1 MKVCVVHRVMGLEG
15 RASERS
21 GLGAWWRGWA
31 WVVGFLWC
39 LGCRGES
46 SAPPE
51 AKPEQG
57 AVVLRLWH
65 TFNADE
71 TKTIEELLREF
82 HRENPGVKVEAT
94 VLPFGAARNR
104 LSAALAQGE
113 GPDVARAEVAW
124 IPELAEAKTIAPLG
138 EEVEPSAHLP
148 QALPLAQYGGQVW
161 AYPQGID
168 CLVLYYDRARL
179 REVSEAPP
187 RDTEALI
194 RVAKRL
200 TVDDQG
206 RDGFHPQHDPTRAA
220 RHGLFL
226 KSDGYYFLPFLW
238 AWGGEAVD
246 PDTRGVR
253 IADPASVEA
262 AGRFQDMALR
272 QNIIPE
278 KIDVATEYQEELARF
293 GDGRVAMIVNGPWAA
308 REILASPRFSDPSN
322 LGVAPV
328 PRGLDDRG
336 GSPVGG
342 HGYVISARSSHP
354 KEARLLGAFLSGP
367 RAQALLARRN
377 HIPPT
382 LAKVYDEPELA
393 QDPLLTAFRQALDES
408 HPRAVFPG
416 MARLFDALTPA
427 VQRLLRGEG
436 DPATLMG
443 GVAREWSTVV
453 PKP

>member
-1 MKVCVVHRVMGLEG
+1 
-15 RASERS
+15 
-21 GLGAWWRGWA
+21 
-31 WVVGFLWC
+31 
-39 LGCRGES
+39 
-46 SAPPE
+46 
-51 AKPEQG
+51 
-57 AVVLRLWH
+57 
-65 TFNADE
+65 
-71 TKTIEELLREF
+71 
-82 HRENPGVKVEAT
+82 
-94 VLPFGAARNR
+94 
-104 LSAALAQGE
+104 
-113 GPDVARAEVAW
+113 
-124 IPELAEAKTIAPLG
+124 
-138 EEVEPSAHLP
+138 
-148 QALPLAQYGGQVW
+148 VW

-168 CLVLYYDRARL
+168 CLVLYYDRASFQKI
-179 REVSEAPP
+179 SEAPP

-206 RDGFHPQHDPTRAA
+206 RDAFHPQHDPARAA

-246 PDTRGVR
+246 PDTRAVR

-278 KIDVATEYQEELARF
+278 KLDVATEYQEELARF

-308 REILASPRFSDPSN
+308 REILASPRFSDPTK

-328 PRGLDDRG
+328 PRGLDDQG

-354 KEARLLGAFLSGP
+354 TEARLLASFLAGP

-382 LAKVYDEPELA
+382 LTKLYDEPELA
-393 QDPLLTAFRQALDES
+393 NDPLLAAFRQALDES
-408 HPRAVFPG
+408 RPRASFPG

-443 GVAREWSTVV
+443 GVAREWSTIV
-453 PKP
+453 PPP